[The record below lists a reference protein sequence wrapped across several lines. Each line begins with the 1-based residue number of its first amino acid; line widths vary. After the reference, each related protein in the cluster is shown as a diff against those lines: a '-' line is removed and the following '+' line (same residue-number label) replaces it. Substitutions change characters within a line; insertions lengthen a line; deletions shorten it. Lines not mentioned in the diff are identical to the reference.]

1 MDNQSNLT
9 NHFLIAMPNLADPN
23 FFHSVTYICEHSDK
37 GAMGIVINHPVD
49 FSLNELFDHMDIEHK
64 TGSGGNQAIFNGG
77 PVENE
82 RGFVLHRFDKTWN
95 STLKITDS
103 LAITTSRDIIEA
115 IATDTGPEKSLIA
128 LGYAGWDRGQL
139 EQEIADNAWLCGP
152 ADDSILFDL
161 PITER
166 WAAAAKK
173 IGVDLN
179 LLSTTSGHA

>member
-9 NHFLIAMPNLADPN
+9 NHFLIAMPTLADPN
-23 FFHSVTYICEHSDK
+23 FFHSVTYICDHSDN
-37 GAMGIVINHPVD
+37 GAMGIIINHPID
-49 FSLNELFDHMDIEHK
+49 FSLLQLFDHMDIQHS
-64 TGSGGNQAIFNGG
+64 SGKKHSQAIYNGG

-82 RGFVLHRFDKTWN
+82 RGFVLHQFDKSWD
-95 STLKITDS
+95 STLKITEQ

-115 IATDTGPEKSLIA
+115 IADDRGPKKSLVA
-128 LGYAGWDRGQL
+128 LGYAGWEKGQL

-152 ADDSILFDL
+152 ADASILFDL
-161 PITER
+161 PVAKR
-166 WAAAAKK
+166 WEAAAKT

>member
-9 NHFLIAMPNLADPN
+9 NHFLIAMPTLADPN

-37 GAMGIVINHPVD
+37 GAMGIVINHPVEL
-49 FSLNELFDHMDIEHK
+49 SLHDLFEHMEIETRK
-64 TGSGGNQAIFNGG
+64 ETDDSQSIFNGG

-82 RGFVLHRFDKTWN
+82 RGFVLHKFDKTWN
-95 STLKITDS
+95 STLKITDD

-115 IATDTGPEKSLIA
+115 IADNSGPEKSLIA
-128 LGYAGWDRGQL
+128 LGYAGWEKGQL
-139 EQEIADNAWLCGP
+139 EQEIADNAWLYGP

-166 WAAAAKK
+166 WKAAAKK

-179 LLSTTSGHA
+179 LLSTSSGHA

>member
-1 MDNQSNLT
+1 MDNESNLT
-9 NHFLIAMPNLADPN
+9 DHFLIAMPTLADPN

-37 GAMGIVINHPVD
+37 GAMGIVINHPVEL
-49 FSLNELFDHMDIEHK
+49 SLHELFDHMEIEHDTAASK
-64 TGSGGNQAIFNGG
+64 AQAIFNGG

-82 RGFVLHRFDKTWN
+82 RGFVLHQFDKTWK
-95 STLKITDS
+95 STLKITDK

-115 IATDTGPEKSLIA
+115 IANDTGPEKSLIA
-128 LGYAGWDRGQL
+128 LGYAGWEKGQL

-166 WAAAAKK
+166 WEAAAKK

>member
-1 MDNQSNLT
+1 MDNESNLT
-9 NHFLIAMPNLADPN
+9 DHFLIAMPQLADPN

-49 FSLNELFDHMDIEHK
+49 LSLNELFDHMEIK
-64 TGSGGNQAIFNGG
+64 QRSGEVAPQAIFNGG

-82 RGFVLHRFDKTWN
+82 RGFVLHSYDKTWN
-95 STLKITDS
+95 STLKITDK

-115 IATDTGPEKSLIA
+115 IASNSGPEKSLIA
-128 LGYAGWDRGQL
+128 LGYAGWEKGQL
-139 EQEIADNAWLCGP
+139 EKEIADNAWLCGP

-166 WAAAAKK
+166 WKAAAKK

>member
-9 NHFLIAMPNLADPN
+9 NHFLIAMPQLADPN
-23 FFHSVTYICEHSDK
+23 FFHSVTYICDHSDK

-49 FSLNELFDHMDIEHK
+49 FSLTELFDHMDIKH
-64 TGSGGNQAIFNGG
+64 TSSNTDSQSIFNGG

-82 RGFVLHRFDKTWN
+82 RGFVLHQFDKIWD
-95 STLKITDS
+95 STLKITDQ

-115 IATDTGPEKSLIA
+115 IANNKGPKKSLIA
-128 LGYAGWDRGQL
+128 LGYAGWEKGQL
-139 EQEIADNAWLCGP
+139 EQEIANNAWLCGP
-152 ADDSILFDL
+152 ADESILFDL
-161 PITER
+161 PVTKR
-166 WAAAAKK
+166 WEAAARK